1 MTSLLEI
8 TKPDQDTDIIFT
20 KQLLYDW
27 MRKNAKEDGMNI
39 YQSLWVFARFERF
52 QMTMPWG
59 TDHYDLFK
67 LFNAGAVPTLYYCL
81 CRVEPDDMSQT
92 YHWLTQERIDWF
104 KSKIQEHIGISMA
117 YYIASLP

>member
-1 MTSLLEI
+1 MSAILET
-8 TKPDQDTDIIFT
+8 TKTDQDMDVLFT
-20 KQLLYDW
+20 RQLLFDW

-67 LFNAGAVPTLYYCL
+67 LFHSGAVPTLYYCL
-81 CRVEPDDMSQT
+81 CRVQADDMSES

-104 KSKIQEHIGISMA
+104 KSRIADHISPTMA
-117 YYIASLP
+117 NYLASLP